1 MKKEFL
7 ILDMNNIILGALY
20 ANNYQDAEF
29 KAGRKYGRQIIVR
42 MTQ

>member
-7 ILDMNNIILGALY
+7 VLTFDNIILGALY